1 MSISAFSSLVLLR
14 TTERQN
20 LKEKDTDLILWQG
33 YILETLP
40 HVLKMGYTAVD
51 STFTVKNLKE
61 KVWSRNKLK
70 NSRNREYC
78 GEN

>member
-1 MSISAFSSLVLLR
+1 
-14 TTERQN
+14 

-40 HVLKMGYTAVD
+40 HVLKMGYNAVD

-70 NSRNREYC
+70 NSRN
-78 GEN
+78 